1 MSGLLVFLGAAS
13 IGAIATLASRP
24 LAFATGAVANVRGD
38 RWHESGRVPR
48 LAGPALLIA
57 LIPWVELEMLLVLT
71 AFCAVGALDDLR
83 PLGVAGK
90 AVLLL
95 VPSVAAAWLTRDP
108 WVAPACW
115 ITANSVN
122 MLDHAD
128 GAAAS
133 ACAGSLLVAGGSLG
147 LAGAGASA
155 GFLTQNWPPARVFLG
170 DGGSLMLGA
179 LLVLAWREH
188 GPVAWLIGSAVP
200 LLDSAFVVF
209 RRLRNGCKPWVGGTD
224 HSGHELLRQGLH
236 PGALPLLYAA
246 AAMLAAVSWSLSS

>member
-1 MSGLLVFLGAAS
+1 MSALLVFVGAAL
-13 IGAIATLASRP
+13 IGAVATRASRP
-24 LAFATGAVANVRGD
+24 LALATGAVANVRAE
-38 RWHESGRVPR
+38 RWHESGRIPR
-48 LAGPALLIA
+48 LAGPALLVA
-57 LIPWVELEMLLVLT
+57 LMPWIDLDVLLVLT

-95 VPSVAAAWLTRDP
+95 VPSATAAWFTGEP
-108 WVAPACW
+108 WVAAACW
-115 ITANSVN
+115 ITAISVN

-133 ACAGSLLVAGGSLG
+133 ACAGSLLVAGGSIG

-179 LLVLAWREH
+179 LLVLAWRDQ
-188 GPVAWLIGSAVP
+188 GLVAWLIGSAVP
-200 LLDSAFVVF
+200 LLDSAFVVV
-209 RRLRNGCKPWVGGTD
+209 RRLRSRRKPWIGGTD
-224 HSGHELLRQGLH
+224 HLGHELLRRGLP
-236 PGALPLLYAA
+236 PGALPLLYAST
-246 AAMLAAVSWSLSS
+246 AMLCAASWRLWS